1 MESATLLDSVSIAY
15 SAIMA
20 APIDTAAVMYTVI
33 IIGVII
39 SLYNVIAGITIE
51 RTEARK

>member
-20 APIDTAAVMYTVI
+20 APIDSVVIMYATIVF
-33 IIGVII
+33 G
-39 SLYNVIAGITIE
+39 LVIAGYNIISGISIE
-51 RTEARK
+51 GGKKK